1 MALDLGGQNRQDI
14 SLNEGW
20 GYHSIFEVA
29 KKAPFEPVTLPH
41 TWNVRFIPGTVRY
54 DRAMN
59 VYNCTLTITPDM
71 QGKRLNVGLASMGL
85 NYAVS
90 SLPAGSFTWKY
101 QWKGT

>member
-1 MALDLGGQNRQDI
+1 MRHIITILSTFLLSAFSALALDLGGENRQDI

-59 VYNCTLTITPDM
+59 VYNRTLTITPE
-71 QGKRLNVGLASMGL
+71 RASD
-85 NYAVS
+85 S
-90 SLPAGSFTWKY
+90 SSISKE
-101 QWKGT
+101 